1 MKANV
6 RKKDLPSRGKEDKW
20 EDRKENEGRKKCGEV
35 EERLGEGCAI
45 VWHRLFALVP

>member
-1 MKANV
+1 MAE
-6 RKKDLPSRGKEDKW
+6 RRIFPAEEKKTNGKT
-20 EDRKENEGRKKCGEV
+20 ENEGRKKRREV